1 MTKLE
6 KEALKFLKKNR
17 ELTLEELVEYL
28 EERGLKEHEAIK
40 LVYQLWLR
48 KRVDIIDPYPPRTL
62 TEYFFS
68 THSLWFWFWTA
79 FIVLTV
85 VIVLLI
91 PPTPPITYVRYIA
104 GSVFVLF
111 VPGYSLIEALYPKR
125 EELEPL
131 ERFALS
137 IGLSLALVPLVGLVL
152 NYTPW
157 GIRLTPVTLSLSTL
171 SISLLVVAV
180 IRKFSYHVIPL
191 ELEEG

>member
-1 MTKLE
+1 LTKLE